1 MKNLIIIL
9 IFITNCTNITNAQI
23 IVDKSSNVKLPSNYD
38 STGQYYEKDIH
49 NFLDNFVGTWEY
61 VNGNQ
66 KFQLIFQKFVKYH
79 NIEPQI
85 NLNIYEDGI
94 GVKYKIFENGFLIF
108 ESPTPTEPKFTTIN
122 GINLQGTFIDY
133 GRVTVEVQRPTFGFL
148 EPFTL
153 YKGGVYFRPNC
164 KIEKI
169 LTTIGTPQKIKFNL
183 TLRETAHLGDPYN
196 NPAYQGQPLFSV
208 PNNIILTKVP

>member
-23 IVDKSSNVKLPSNYD
+23 IVDKSSNVKLPSNYN

-49 NFLDNFVGTWEY
+49 NFLDNFIGTWEY

-66 KFQLIFQKFVKYH
+66 KFQLILTKIIKYH
-79 NIEPQI
+79 IIMPDL
-85 NLNIYEDGI
+85 NLDKYVDRISI
-94 GVKYKIFENGFLIF
+94 KYKIFDNNILKF
-108 ESPTPTEPKFTTIN
+108 ESNNSYPSFTSEN
-122 GINLQGTFIDY
+122 GINLQGTIIDY
-133 GRVTVEVQRPTFGFL
+133 GRVTVEVKSPSFGFL
-148 EPFTL
+148 EQWTIH
-153 YKGGVYFRPNC
+153 KEGEYFRPNC

-196 NPAYQGQPLFSV
+196 NPAYHGQPLFSV